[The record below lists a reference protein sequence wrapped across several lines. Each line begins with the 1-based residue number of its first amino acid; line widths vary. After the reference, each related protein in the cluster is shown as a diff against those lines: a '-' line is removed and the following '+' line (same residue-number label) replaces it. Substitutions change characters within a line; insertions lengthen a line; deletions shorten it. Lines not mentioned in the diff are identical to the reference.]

1 RPAVGVRRCV
11 EPVRDQSGKSVCET
25 RSQTMTS
32 QEAVLFNVS
41 LSLSISPQEA
51 DAGAALTLAA
61 VAKCPEHYDLSGDP
75 VLFFDAAGHEW
86 GRAPP
91 GAEGEKFCG
100 GDTPTPAA
108 IELGEYG
115 YSTVLMPAD
124 GDGVAHAGAS
134 AGARCRVKA
143 HDVHINA
150 WDIPSAIAA
159 GEVF

>member
-1 RPAVGVRRCV
+1 
-11 EPVRDQSGKSVCET
+11 
-25 RSQTMTS
+25 MTS

-75 VLFFDAAGHEW
+75 VLFFDAAGHVV
-86 GRAPP
+86 GRAPLVAFEGNDF
-91 GAEGEKFCG
+91 GAEI
-100 GDTPTPAA
+100 TITAP

-134 AGARCRVKA
+134 AGTRCRVKA

-150 WDIPSAIAA
+150 WDIPPPDRPQERSIAQ
-159 GEVF
+159 VLR